1 MKHTELQLSGTKLVF
16 ERDGKDWCRMLLK
29 ANGKSIELGADTW
42 AVIKQK
48 LKGTLS
54 SICESTEPEWVLNLS
69 EKHCSL
75 YRQNINN
82 HTEFFWQNAE
92 GNEIWR
98 AEVKVP
104 LGTEELGALC

>member
-1 MKHTELQLSGTKLVF
+1 MKHTELQLSGAKLVF
-16 ERDGKDWCRMLLK
+16 KRDQKDWCRILLK
-29 ANGKSIELGADTW
+29 TNSNSMELGADTW

-48 LKGTLS
+48 LNGALS
-54 SICESTEPEWVLNLS
+54 SICESTEPEWVLSLS

-82 HTEFFWQNAE
+82 NTEFFWQNAE

-98 AEVKVP
+98 SEVKVP
-104 LGTEELGALC
+104 LSKEELDALC